1 MKKQNQDKIFLKLEG
16 NKYFKRNGAKENKFI
31 LNAVKLLKPSSNSSV
46 IEIGCGS
53 GKTLK
58 KLKSIYKSK
67 VFGIDTSQQA
77 INYAKKKY
85 NLKNVKF
92 DTFLNFKTKKKYDI
106 VIDGGFLY
114 VTPNNIINQTF
125 KKIFKIMK
133 TNSYFIFWDYDT
145 PYSYTNKWKYNRN
158 VRSFKRDYLKLIY
171 NIDKSLYLLSK
182 KQFVLKT
189 KKEVRNYNKR
199 LDFDKIITV
208 MIFKKIS

>member
-16 NKYFKRNGAKENKFI
+16 NKYFRRNGAQENKFI
-31 LNAVKLLKPSSNSSV
+31 LNAVKLLKPSSNSSI

-58 KLKSIYKSK
+58 KIKSIYKSK
-67 VFGIDTSQQA
+67 VFGIDTQA
-77 INYAKKKY
+77 KQLITQKKY

-114 VTPNNIINQTF
+114 VTPDNIINQTF

-133 TNSYFIFWDYDT
+133 INSYFIFWDYDT
-145 PYSYTNKWKYNRN
+145 PYSYTNKWKYNEN

-171 NIDKSLYLLSK
+171 NITKAYTYYQKNNLYL
-182 KQFVLKT
+182 KQ
-189 KKEVRNYNKR
+189 KEVRNYNKR
-199 LDFDKIITV
+199 LDFDKIMTV